1 VVERAEEIWREQG
14 YDWLVIG
21 GTEEALGELRDQL
34 PKALRQRLA
43 GELRLSPEAKLNH
56 ILDRVLEIEREQERK
71 VEAQRVEELTT
82 TAHKSDAA
90 ALGLEATLLTIAE
103 ERVRLLV
110 VEEDFS
116 QPGWECPN
124 CRFIGATK
132 QDTCPLCGTAL
143 REHPDIVELALEHVL
158 DQDGDI
164 EVLRSP
170 ESRQALAQYGRIG
183 ALLRYAYTS
192 PPTKEGELSDPRKA
206 AP

>member
-1 VVERAEEIWREQG
+1 M
-14 YDWLVIG
+14 
-21 GTEEALGELRDQL
+21 
-34 PKALRQRLA
+34 RQRLA
-43 GELRLSPEAKLNH
+43 GELHLSPEAELAH
-56 ILDRVLEIEREQERK
+56 ILDQVLEIAREQERK
-71 VEAQRVEELTT
+71 VEAQRVEELIT

-103 ERVRLLV
+103 QRVRLLV

-124 CRFIGATK
+124 CHFIGVAK
-132 QDTCPLCGTAL
+132 QETCPLCGTAL

-192 PPTKEGELSDPRKA
+192 PPTKEGEQKS